1 MAQGAGPRP
10 FRHNARPMSLR
21 SPLNAAVPV
30 AAPGE
35 FAPLV
40 LSPSIAIWP
49 PVVLAPMAGVTNPPF
64 RALCRRMGA
73 GLYVAE
79 MLHARG
85 LTEGNAKTLKLASF
99 GSDEA
104 VRSIQVFGADPQE
117 MHDATR
123 FLVTELGAQHVD
135 VNMGCP
141 VRKVTVRGGGSAL
154 PARPALMRQVLSAVV
169 RAAGDVPVTTKI
181 RLGLDDATLTWPEA
195 VRAAAGEGC
204 RWIGV
209 HARTAAQLYGGH
221 ARWDELVRVK
231 DLARGLPAPPGC
243 DPARGF
249 PVLGNG
255 DVWEAFDALRLLRL
269 TGCEGVII
277 GRGCLGRPWLF
288 RELAA
293 AFDGREP
300 DDPPALGEV
309 LAILREH
316 ATLLCDFLGE
326 PHAMRELRKWC
337 GWYLKGFDGSA
348 AVRDAL
354 QRVASLD
361 ELDAWLA
368 RLDPG
373 QAFPVRALR
382 VTRAKRGGEQDSVH
396 LPHGWLDLAA
406 RERVGAQADGLPEE
420 GCAAAVP
427 VRRDAADAPRLRGD

>member
-1 MAQGAGPRP
+1 
-10 FRHNARPMSLR
+10 MSLR
-21 SPLNAAVPV
+21 SAINADVPV
-30 AAPGE
+30 AAQGE
-35 FAPLV
+35 FAPLR
-40 LSPSIAIWP
+40 LSPAIAVWP

-79 MLHARG
+79 MLHVRG
-85 LTEGNAKTLKLASF
+85 LTEGNAKTLRLASF
-99 GSDEA
+99 GADEDI
-104 VRSIQVFGADPQE
+104 RSIQIFGADPQE

-154 PARPALMRQVLSAVV
+154 PARPALMRQVLAAVV

-181 RLGLDDATLTWPEA
+181 RLGLDEDTITWPDA
-195 VRAAAGEGC
+195 VRAASGEGC

-209 HARTAAQLYGGH
+209 HARTAAQLYSGH
-221 ARWDELVRVK
+221 ARWEDLARVK
-231 DLARGLPAPPGC
+231 DLARTLPAPPGC

-255 DVWEAFDALRLLRL
+255 DVWEAWDALRLLRQ
-269 TGCEGVII
+269 TGCDGVII

-293 AFDGREP
+293 VFEGREP
-300 DDPPALGEV
+300 QDPPALGEV
-309 LAILREH
+309 LVILREH
-316 ATLLCDFLGE
+316 AGLLADFLGE

-354 QRVASLD
+354 QRVTSLD
-361 ELDAWLA
+361 ELDEWLA
-368 RLDPG
+368 RLDGG
-373 QAFPVRALR
+373 QAFPARALR
-382 VTRAKRGGEQDSVH
+382 VPRAKRGGEQDGVH
-396 LPHGWLDLAA
+396 LPHGWLDLAE
-406 RERVGAQADGLPEE
+406 RERVGARSDALPV
-420 GCAAAVP
+420 GDQVAAPPAS
-427 VRRDAADAPRLRGD
+427 A

>member
-1 MAQGAGPRP
+1 
-10 FRHNARPMSLR
+10 MSLR
-21 SPLNAAVPV
+21 SPLNADVPV

-35 FAPLV
+35 FAPLT
-40 LSPSIAIWP
+40 LSPSIALWP

-85 LTEGNAKTLKLASF
+85 LTEGNAKTLRLASF
-99 GSDEA
+99 GADEA

-123 FLVTELGAQHVD
+123 FLVDELGAQHVD

-154 PARPALMRQVLSAVV
+154 PARPALMRQVLAAVV

-181 RLGLDDATLTWPEA
+181 RLGLDDDTPTWPEA
-195 VRAAAGEGC
+195 LRAAAGEGC

-231 DLARGLPAPPGC
+231 DLARSLAAPPGA

-255 DVWEAFDALRLLRL
+255 DIWEAFDALRLLRL

-288 RELAA
+288 RELAQ

-300 DDPPALGEV
+300 DDPPSLGEV

-316 ATLLCDFLGE
+316 ADLLVDFLGE

-354 QRVASLD
+354 QRVTSLD
-361 ELDAWLA
+361 EMDAWLA

-373 QAFPVRALR
+373 QAFPARALR
-382 VTRAKRGGEQDSVH
+382 VARAKRGGEQDSVH
-396 LPHGWLDLAA
+396 LPHGWLEAAA
-406 RERVGAQADGLPEE
+406 REQAGARPDELPEE
-420 GCAAAVP
+420 ACAAEP
-427 VRRDAADAPRLRGD
+427 PCEDAAGTPRGRGD

>member
-1 MAQGAGPRP
+1 
-10 FRHNARPMSLR
+10 MSLR

-209 HARTAAQLYGGH
+209 HARTAAQLYGG
-221 ARWDELVRVK
+221 
-231 DLARGLPAPPGC
+231 
-243 DPARGF
+243 
-249 PVLGNG
+249 
-255 DVWEAFDALRLLRL
+255 
-269 TGCEGVII
+269 
-277 GRGCLGRPWLF
+277 
-288 RELAA
+288 
-293 AFDGREP
+293 
-300 DDPPALGEV
+300 
-309 LAILREH
+309 
-316 ATLLCDFLGE
+316 
-326 PHAMRELRKWC
+326 
-337 GWYLKGFDGSA
+337 
-348 AVRDAL
+348 
-354 QRVASLD
+354 
-361 ELDAWLA
+361 
-368 RLDPG
+368 
-373 QAFPVRALR
+373 
-382 VTRAKRGGEQDSVH
+382 
-396 LPHGWLDLAA
+396 
-406 RERVGAQADGLPEE
+406 
-420 GCAAAVP
+420 
-427 VRRDAADAPRLRGD
+427 

>member
-1 MAQGAGPRP
+1 
-10 FRHNARPMSLR
+10 MSLR
-21 SPLNAAVPV
+21 SSLNVAVPV

-35 FAPLV
+35 FAPLR
-40 LSPSIAIWP
+40 LTPSLAIWP

-79 MLHARG
+79 MLHVRG
-85 LTEGNAKTLKLASF
+85 LTEGNAKTLRLASF
-99 GSDEA
+99 GADED
-104 VRSIQVFGADPQE
+104 VRSIQIFGADPQE

-141 VRKVTVRGGGSAL
+141 VRKITSRGGGSAL
-154 PARPALMRQVLSAVV
+154 PARPALMREVLAAVV

-181 RLGLDDATLTWPEA
+181 RLGLDEDTITWPDA

-209 HARTAAQLYGGH
+209 HARTAAQLYSGQ
-221 ARWDELVRVK
+221 ARWEELARVK
-231 DLARGLPAPPGC
+231 DLARTLPAPPGC
-243 DPARGF
+243 DAARGF

-255 DVWEAFDALRLLRL
+255 DVWEAWDALRLLRQS
-269 TGCEGVII
+269 GCEGVII

-293 AFDGREP
+293 VFDGREP
-300 DDPPALGEV
+300 QDPPTLGEV
-309 LAILREH
+309 LVILREH
-316 ATLLCDFLGE
+316 AALLADFLGE

-348 AVRDAL
+348 TVRDAL
-354 QRVASLD
+354 QRVSTLL
-361 ELDAWLA
+361 ELDAQLA
-368 RLDPG
+368 QLDPA
-373 QAFPVRALR
+373 QAFPARALR
-382 VTRAKRGGEQDSVH
+382 VARAKRGGAQDSVH

-406 RERVGAQADGLPEE
+406 RERVTERGERDKDLPREACAADGA
-420 GCAAAVP
+420 G
-427 VRRDAADAPRLRGD
+427 

>member
-1 MAQGAGPRP
+1 
-10 FRHNARPMSLR
+10 MSLR
-21 SPLNAAVPV
+21 SPLNADVPV
-30 AAPGE
+30 AAPSE
-35 FAPLV
+35 FAPLH
-40 LSPSIAIWP
+40 LSPSISIWP

-79 MLHARG
+79 MLHVRG

-99 GSDEA
+99 GADED
-104 VRSIQVFGADPQE
+104 VRSIQIFGADPQE
-117 MHDATR
+117 MADATR

-141 VRKVTVRGGGSAL
+141 VRKITARGGGSAL
-154 PARPALMRQVLSAVV
+154 PARPALMRQVLAAVV

-181 RLGLDDATLTWPEA
+181 RLGLDEDTITWPDA

-221 ARWDELVRVK
+221 ARWEELARVK
-231 DLARGLPAPPGC
+231 DLARTLPAPPGC

-255 DVWEAFDALRLLRL
+255 DVWESWDALRLLRQ
-269 TGCEGVII
+269 TGCDGVII

-293 AFDGREP
+293 VFEGCEP
-300 DDPPALGEV
+300 EDPPALGEV
-309 LAILREH
+309 LGILREH
-316 ATLLCDFLGE
+316 AGLLYDFLGE

-337 GWYLKGFDGSA
+337 GWYLKGFDGSVV
-348 AVRDAL
+348 VRDAL
-354 QRVASLD
+354 QRVRSLV
-361 ELDAWLA
+361 ELDAGLA

-382 VTRAKRGGEQDSVH
+382 VARAKRGGGQDGVH
-396 LPHGWLDLAA
+396 LPQGWLDLAA
-406 RERVGAQADGLPEE
+406 RERVQLRGGRDADLPRE
-420 GCAAAVP
+420 GCAI
-427 VRRDAADAPRLRGD
+427 DSTTESAP